1 MESPARSIEHVHPQ
15 NPTGH
20 LWKGAFG
27 RGRGQRETQVN
38 RLGNLVLLPPGLNSK
53 LGNHSFAEKK
63 AEYRKTGL
71 LLLGEVSRKNTWNK
85 QAIEER
91 EKALLKFAIDAW
103 ADL

>member
-1 MESPARSIEHVHPQ
+1 M
-15 NPTGH
+15 
-20 LWKGAFG
+20 
-27 RGRGQRETQVN
+27 N
-38 RLGNLVLLPPGLNSK
+38 RLGNLVLLSPGLNSK

-71 LLLGEVSRKNTWNK
+71 MLLGEVYRKNTWNK

-91 EKALLKFAIDAW
+91 EKVLLEFAKDAW